1 MTLKWFITEHI
12 FKIVKRSAL
21 FKKPKFAMAK
31 LKRDNELSD
40 LNEKKIEVK
49 KKKGKR
55 LVIPNEKYNNKQSI
69 QIKKNISVKIS

>member
-1 MTLKWFITEHI
+1 
-12 FKIVKRSAL
+12 
-21 FKKPKFAMAK
+21 MAK